1 MSINSIHT
9 FWQDEAGAITVDWV
23 VLTAA
28 ITGLGI
34 ATTATVGSGVNNASS
49 DTSDVMSDF
58 EISTSFG
65 TGYIVGEWYQHNP
78 GIVTSYQDW
87 MSGFEDQQLLAHM
100 ANMEQFKDMPANS
113 GHPYDTYHDEYYIA
127 KDEAATRGLI

>member
-9 FWQDEAGAITVDWV
+9 FWQDEAAAITVDWV

-34 ATTATVGSGVNNASS
+34 ATTATVGSGVSNASS

-58 EISTSFG
+58 EIPTSFG
-65 TGYIVGEWYQHNP
+65 TGYIVGEWDQHNP
-78 GIVTSYQDW
+78 GIVASYQDW
-87 MSGFEDQQLLAHM
+87 ISGFEDQQLLADM
-100 ANMEQFKDMPANS
+100 ANMEQIKDMPANS
-113 GHPYDTYHDEYYIA
+113 GHP
-127 KDEAATRGLI
+127 